1 MILSRTICLACL
13 GLLCGLVLCSS
24 TAAEVP
30 GLSEV
35 EAFDAFPVYQAGDEV
50 AGLRLEAV
58 SSHPPVKDHDQRS
71 MFWTFA
77 YGDCDPPRAGD
88 CDPQLQVQ
96 SWSTCYR
103 WASQLHRRLRLFNV
117 RGAKGIRG
125 AGGSEVEIFTGRTTV
140 VLFAYTQS
148 LAMAAARQMRKVS
161 QTQTPSLLPAPVPGS
176 LGGKL
181 PCQRPW
187 WEEYSTD

>member
-1 MILSRTICLACL
+1 LACL

-24 TAAEVP
+24 AVAEVP
-30 GLSEV
+30 GLREV
-35 EAFDAFPVYQAGDEV
+35 EAFDAFPVYQAGEEV

-58 SSHPPVKDHDQRS
+58 SSHPPVRGDDQRS
-71 MFWTFA
+71 MFWTFS
-77 YGDCDPPRAGD
+77 YGDCDPPRDGD

-125 AGGSEVEIFTGRTTV
+125 AGGSKVEVFTGRTTV
-140 VLFAYTQS
+140 VLFAYTRS
-148 LAMAAARQMRKVS
+148 FATAAARQMRKVS

-187 WEEYSTD
+187 